1 MLLYLNSTL
10 CNLSKNGALVNK
22 IQNYL
27 CNECTFKFQKCF
39 IYNSYV
45 FATFSSS
52 PSQKQKK
59 NCNKKKQIC
68 KNITHYKYKPQQK
81 YHSLLYHQQKKTK
94 SLTFL

>member
-1 MLLYLNSTL
+1 MGLWWIKYKIIYVMNALL
-10 CNLSKNGALVNK
+10 NLK
-22 IQNYL
+22 
-27 CNECTFKFQKCF
+27 KCF

-59 NCNKKKQIC
+59 NCNKKKKQIC

-81 YHSLLYHQQKKTK
+81 YHSLLYHQQKKQNR
-94 SLTFL
+94 